1 MWSWSP
7 SRRSPLPG
15 GPGIR
20 EAVDRLLNGTSETGA
35 DAPAALRAVTVMLW
49 ISAGATV
56 LYWTT
61 FFTSGA
67 VQTSSE
73 GGYIA
78 FERAFPAAD
87 AWLVIAAAI
96 SALML
101 ARRDPRALLWGLIA
115 GSSFVYL
122 GLLDVLYNL
131 ENGKYASIDGAMA
144 AEVMINL
151 FSLTFGPFLI
161 IYVWRHRRW
170 LLKN

>member
-1 MWSWSP
+1 
-7 SRRSPLPG
+7 
-15 GPGIR
+15 
-20 EAVDRLLNGTSETGA
+20 
-35 DAPAALRAVTVMLW
+35 MLW
-49 ISAGATV
+49 LSVGANV
-56 LYWTT
+56 LYWAT

-73 GGYIA
+73 AGYLA

-87 AWLVIAAAI
+87 AWLALAATI

-101 ARRDPRALLWGLIA
+101 PRRDPRAVLWGLIA

-122 GLLDVLYNL
+122 GLLDTLYNL

-161 IYVWRHRRW
+161 VYVWRHRRW
-170 LLKN
+170 LLES

>member
-1 MWSWSP
+1 M
-7 SRRSPLPG
+7 
-15 GPGIR
+15 
-20 EAVDRLLNGTSETGA
+20 LNGRSETGA
-35 DAPAALRAVTVMLW
+35 DAPAGLRAVTVMLW
-49 ISAGATV
+49 ISVAATV

-67 VQTSSE
+67 VRSSSE
-73 GGYIA
+73 GGYLA

-87 AWLVIAAAI
+87 AWLAIAAAI

-101 ARRDPRALLWGLIA
+101 ARRDPRAILWGLIA

-122 GLLDVLYNL
+122 GLLDVLYDL

-144 AEVMINL
+144 VEVMINL

-170 LLKN
+170 LLRT

>member
-1 MWSWSP
+1 
-7 SRRSPLPG
+7 L
-15 GPGIR
+15 
-20 EAVDRLLNGTSETGA
+20 DRLLNDTSETAA
-35 DAPAALRAVTVMLW
+35 DAPAALRTVTVMLW

-56 LYWTT
+56 LYWLT

-67 VQTSSE
+67 VQSSSE

-78 FERAFPAAD
+78 FERAFPAGD
-87 AWLVIAAAI
+87 AWLAFAAVAC
-96 SALML
+96 ALML

-122 GLLDVLYNL
+122 GLLDTLYNL

-144 AEVMINL
+144 VEVIINL
-151 FSLTFGPFLI
+151 FSLSFGPFLI

-170 LLKN
+170 LLKP

>member
-1 MWSWSP
+1 MNV
-7 SRRSPLPG
+7 R
-15 GPGIR
+15 
-20 EAVDRLLNGTSETGA
+20 SETGA

-49 ISAGATV
+49 ISVAATV

-67 VQTSSE
+67 VRSSSE
-73 GGYIA
+73 GGYLA

-87 AWLVIAAAI
+87 AWLAIAAAI

-101 ARRDPRALLWGLIA
+101 ARRDPRAILWGLIA

-122 GLLDVLYNL
+122 GLLDVLYDL

-144 AEVMINL
+144 VEVMINL
-151 FSLTFGPFLI
+151 FSLSFGPFLI
-161 IYVWRHRRW
+161 IYVWRHRQW

>member
-1 MWSWSP
+1 M
-7 SRRSPLPG
+7 
-15 GPGIR
+15 
-20 EAVDRLLNGTSETGA
+20 DRLLNDGSETGA

-49 ISAGATV
+49 ISVAATV

-67 VQTSSE
+67 VQSSSE
-73 GGYIA
+73 GGYLA

-87 AWLVIAAAI
+87 AWLAIAAAI

-101 ARRDPRALLWGLIA
+101 ARRDPRAILWGLIA

-144 AEVMINL
+144 VEVMINL
-151 FSLTFGPFLI
+151 FSLSFGPFLI

-170 LLKN
+170 LLKS